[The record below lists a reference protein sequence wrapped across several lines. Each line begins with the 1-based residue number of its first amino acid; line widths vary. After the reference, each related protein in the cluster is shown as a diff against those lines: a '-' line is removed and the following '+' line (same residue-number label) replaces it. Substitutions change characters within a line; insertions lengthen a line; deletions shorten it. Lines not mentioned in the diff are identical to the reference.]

1 MSRAAGYCWLIPE
14 ARRAGRNPWLWVIAT
29 LFHGSIGPLLY
40 LAFTRSQQS
49 AAALGDAER
58 AAVSSP

>member
-1 MSRAAGYCWLIPE
+1 
-14 ARRAGRNPWLWVIAT
+14 VIAT
-29 LFHGSIGPLLY
+29 LFLGSIGPLLY